1 LRISKP
7 GKIRDNLWYLGHKES
22 GIYLLEGR
30 DGSMVISGGMSYIA
44 PAVIHQLKAFHI
56 ERDRIKKVLILHAH
70 FDHVGIVPFLKRS
83 HPELDIYASTRAW
96 EVLGMPKAIDT
107 INAFGRSVA
116 DRMGMKEALSEY
128 DLDWRDDV
136 SGKAVCEGDKI
147 DLGDM
152 TVHIFETP
160 GHSSCSISAYVPR
173 MKALFPSDGGGIPYK
188 QTIISSGNSNFTKY
202 QQSLEKLKDLEVAYF
217 CADHF
222 GYVKGEEAR
231 RFISSAIECAKKH
244 RAKIE
249 KVYARVRD
257 EEAAAKELVGAFYA
271 ENSDYLLSP
280 EIYEG
285 IYRQMV
291 RHIAGAM

>member
-1 LRISKP
+1 MRIRKP
-7 GKIRDNLWYLGHKES
+7 GKIRDNLWYLGHEES

-44 PAVIHQLKAFHI
+44 PAVIHQLKTFHI

-83 HPELDIYASTRAW
+83 HPELDIYASARAW
-96 EVLGMPKAIDT
+96 EILGMPKAIDT

-116 DRMGMKEALSEY
+116 DRMGMKEALSGY

-136 SGKAVCEGDKI
+136 SGRAVSEGDKI

-152 TVHIFETP
+152 AVHIFETH

-173 MKALFPSDGGGIPYK
+173 IKALFPSDGGGIPYK
-188 QTIISSGNSNFTKY
+188 QTIISSGNSNYTKY
-202 QQSLEKLKDLEVAYF
+202 QQSLEKLKDLEVTYL

-222 GYVKGEEAR
+222 GYMKGEEAG
-231 RFISSAIECAKKH
+231 RFISSAIECAKKTPCQD
-244 RAKIE
+244 RE
-249 KVYARVRD
+249 GLRPD
-257 EEAAAKELVGAFYA
+257 EG
-271 ENSDYLLSP
+271 
-280 EIYEG
+280 
-285 IYRQMV
+285 
-291 RHIAGAM
+291 